1 MKYCQL
7 LIIIIFLTVILF
19 SVSKVLADST
29 ETSFHSQGLME
40 INEEKST
47 KADDN
52 EGTDNLNKKPK
63 VELKPVIVTAPR
75 VTIPIYKFP
84 AAISV
89 VDKDDIQLGKPT
101 LNLGESLDKVPGVFI
116 QDRFNFAQDVRIS
129 IRGFGARAAFGIRGI
144 KILVDGIPLTL
155 PDGQSQVDT
164 IDLGA
169 TQRIEVIRGPTSALY
184 GNASGGVI
192 SIITEDGPS
201 QPFIQER
208 TTIGQFGL
216 IKPELKSGGQIGPLN
231 YRINLSYLD
240 YEGYRDQSLTRN
252 FLLNGKFR
260 FDIDDSSD
268 LTALV
273 TLFDSPRADDP
284 GALTLEQVNEDRRQA
299 SPLNKRFKTGEEV
312 SDQRFG
318 LVYRK
323 DFSDLHD
330 LELNGYVN
338 FREFDGSI
346 PFRIVEFDRVFL
358 GGGAKYGYLGNILG
372 FQNGLT
378 VGTDL
383 QFQDD
388 DRKNFNNIDGNKG
401 DELLI
406 NQDEKVTNIGPYI
419 QEVFNLL
426 DNLTVVLGGRYDY
439 VRFSVDDFLDPKES
453 GSRTFK
459 QFTGKGGL
467 LYSPIP
473 EVNMYFN
480 IAQSFETPTTT
491 ELVNRPDGKGGL
503 NPNLEAQKAINYEI
517 GAKGQV
523 IGRLDYQLAL
533 YYISLRD
540 ELIPFDIE
548 GRTFFR
554 NAGKSRRYGLEAGLN
569 FEVIDGFDT
578 SLAYTYLNSK
588 FEDFVVDDI
597 NIDGNEVPGIPPHIL
612 NIELFYEHPYGFYA
626 GFDLLY
632 MSSFFV
638 NNENTE
644 KNESSTVANLRL
656 GLEKNFNGWDIAP
669 YFGIQNL
676 FNEKYND
683 NVRINSLGGR
693 FFEPAP
699 TFNVYGG
706 LRLAYNF

>member
-1 MKYCQL
+1 MRKNL
-7 LIIIIFLTVILF
+7 P
-19 SVSKVLADST
+19 
-29 ETSFHSQGLME
+29 
-40 INEEKST
+40 
-47 KADDN
+47 
-52 EGTDNLNKKPK
+52 TDNLNKKPK

-169 TQRIEVIRGPTSALY
+169 TQRIEVMRGPTSALY

-216 IKPELKSGGQIGPLN
+216 IKPGLKSGGQIGPLN
-231 YRINLSYLD
+231 YLINLSYLD

-330 LELNGYVN
+330 LELSGYAN

-372 FQNGLT
+372 FQNGLS

-419 QEVFNLL
+419 QEMFNLL
-426 DNLTVVLGGRYDY
+426 DNLIVVLGGRYDY

-523 IGRLDYQLAL
+523 IGRLDYQLAI

-588 FEDFVVDDI
+588 FEGFVVDDI
-597 NIDGNEVPGIPPHIL
+597 SIDGNEDRR
-612 NIELFYEHPYGFYA
+612 N
-626 GFDLLY
+626 
-632 MSSFFV
+632 S
-638 NNENTE
+638 
-644 KNESSTVANLRL
+644 
-656 GLEKNFNGWDIAP
+656 
-669 YFGIQNL
+669 
-676 FNEKYND
+676 
-683 NVRINSLGGR
+683 INS
-693 FFEPAP
+693 
-699 TFNVYGG
+699 
-706 LRLAYNF
+706 

>member
-1 MKYCQL
+1 L
-7 LIIIIFLTVILF
+7 LQILIGLL
-19 SVSKVLADST
+19 SISILSLSSALADSNQSSLLLKSNEDKSEQDFPEDEPKNINQETKT
-29 ETSFHSQGLME
+29 ELE
-40 INEEKST
+40 
-47 KADDN
+47 
-52 EGTDNLNKKPK
+52 
-63 VELKPVIVTAPR
+63 PVIVTAPR
-75 VTIPIYKFP
+75 VTIPLYKFP

-89 VDKDDIQLGKPT
+89 VGKDDIQLGQPT
-101 LNLGESLDKVPGVFI
+101 LSLGESLVRVPGVFI

-169 TQRIEVIRGPTSALY
+169 TQRIEVMRGPISALY

-192 SIITEDGPS
+192 SIITEDGPA

-231 YRINLSYLD
+231 YLINLSYLD
-240 YEGYRDQSLTRN
+240 YGGYRDQSLTRN

-260 FDIDDSSD
+260 FNIDDSSD
-268 LTALV
+268 LTALI

-284 GALTLEQVNEDRRQA
+284 GALTQEQVNEDRRQA
-299 SPLNKRFKTGEEV
+299 SPLNKRFETGEEV

-323 DFSDLHD
+323 DFSGLHD
-330 LELNGYVN
+330 LELNGYAN
-338 FREFDGSI
+338 FREFDSSI

-358 GGGAKYGYLGNILG
+358 GGGVKYGYLGNILG
-372 FQNGLT
+372 FQNRLT

-388 DRKNFNNIDGNKG
+388 DRKNFNNIDGGKG
-401 DELLI
+401 NELLI
-406 NQDEKVTNIGPYI
+406 NQDEKVTNFGPYV
-419 QEVFNLL
+419 QEEFNLV
-426 DNLTVVLGGRYDY
+426 DNITIVLGGRYDY
-439 VRFSVDDFLDPKES
+439 VRFSVDDFLDPIES

-459 QFTGKGGL
+459 QLTGRGGL

-491 ELVNRPDGKGGL
+491 ELVNRPDGEGGL

-517 GAKGQV
+517 GAKGQAF
-523 IGRLDYQLAL
+523 GRLDYQLAL
-533 YYISLRD
+533 YYITLRD
-540 ELIPFDIE
+540 ELIPFEIE

-554 NAGKSRRYGLEAGLN
+554 NAGKSRRYGLEAWFN
-569 FEVIDGFDT
+569 FEVIEGFNA

-588 FEDFVVDDI
+588 FKDFAVDDV
-597 NIDGNEVPGIPPHIL
+597 NFDGNEVPGIPPHLL
-612 NIELFYEHPYGFYA
+612 NIELFYKHKYGFYG

-632 MSSFFV
+632 VSSFFV
-638 NNENTE
+638 NDANTV
-644 KNESSTVANLRL
+644 KNNAYTVANLRL
-656 GLEKNFNGWDIAP
+656 GLERSYRGFGISP
-669 YFGIQNL
+669 FFGIQNL

-699 TFNVYGG
+699 TINVYGG
-706 LRLAYNF
+706 LRLAYNL

>member
-1 MKYCQL
+1 MLKA
-7 LIIIIFLTVILF
+7 LITLFSISFLTFSMSEAKPHNASLF
-19 SVSKVLADST
+19 GQYQTQGAITHK
-29 ETSFHSQGLME
+29 SQAY
-40 INEEKST
+40 S
-47 KADDN
+47 
-52 EGTDNLNKKPK
+52 KKPK
-63 VELKPVIVTAPR
+63 LEEEQEHKVILEPVLVTAPR
-75 VTIPIYKFP
+75 ITMPLTKVP

-89 VDKDDIQLGKPT
+89 VGKDDIQLGQPT
-101 LNLGESLDKVPGVFI
+101 LTLGESLVRVPGVFI

-169 TQRIEVIRGPTSALY
+169 TQRIEVMRGPISALY

-192 SIITEDGPS
+192 SIITEDGPPK
-201 QPFIQER
+201 PFLEER
-208 TTIGQFGL
+208 TTIGEFGL
-216 IKPELKSGGQIGPLN
+216 LKSQLKSGGQFGPFN
-231 YRINLSYLD
+231 YLLNLSYLD
-240 YEGYRDQSLTRN
+240 YGGYREQSLTRN

-260 FDIDDSSD
+260 FNIDDSSD

-284 GALTLEQVNEDRRQA
+284 GALTQEQVNEDRRQA
-299 SPLNKRFKTGEEV
+299 SPLNKRFETGEEV
-312 SDQRFG
+312 SDQRIG

-323 DFSDLHD
+323 DFLGLHD

-338 FREFDGSI
+338 FREFNNSI

-358 GGGAKYGYLGNILG
+358 GGGIKYGYLGSMFG
-372 FQNGLT
+372 FQNRLT
-378 VGTDL
+378 MGTDI

-388 DRKNFNNIDGNKG
+388 DRKNFNNIDGKKG
-401 DELLI
+401 DELLL
-406 NQDEKVTNIGPYI
+406 NQVEKVTNIGPYI
-419 QEVFNLL
+419 QEEFSLL
-426 DNLTVVLGGRYDY
+426 ENMTLFLGGRYDY
-439 VRFSVDDFLDPKES
+439 VRFNVDDFLDPNES

-459 QFTGKGGL
+459 QLTGKVGL

-473 EVNMYFN
+473 EINAYFN

-491 ELVNRPDGKGGL
+491 ELVNRPGGEGGL
-503 NPNLEAQKAINYEI
+503 NPDLEPQKAINYEV
-517 GAKGQV
+517 GVKGQAF
-523 IGRLDYQLAL
+523 GRLSYQLAL

-540 ELIPFDIE
+540 ELIPFEIVEIE

-554 NAGKSRRYGLEAGLN
+554 NAGKSRRYGLEAGIN
-569 FEVIDGFDT
+569 FEVIDGFNT
-578 SLAYTYLNSK
+578 SMAYTYLNSK
-588 FEDFVVDDI
+588 FKDFVVDDV
-597 NIDGNEVPGIPPHIL
+597 NFDGNEVPGIPPHL
-612 NIELFYEHPYGFYA
+612 VNIELLYKHPYGFYG

-632 MSSFFV
+632 VSSFFV
-638 NNENTE
+638 NDENTV
-644 KNESSTVANLRL
+644 KNNAYTVANLRF
-656 GLEKNFNGWDIAP
+656 GLEKSYSRFSVSP
-669 YFGIQNL
+669 FFGIQNL

-683 NVRINSLGGR
+683 NVRINSVGGR

-706 LRLAYNF
+706 LRLAYNW